1 MHNLLHH
8 CIHMYEWMLAASG
21 LQITLVQVK
30 KHEKF
35 KICSTFRFRPSEKI
49 FSAVSVAL
57 IFGAV
62 YVCLSDVISDSQD
75 FDYSL

>member
-35 KICSTFRFRPSEKI
+35 KIAHFVSDHRRRYSQQ
-49 FSAVSVAL
+49 SA
-57 IFGAV
+57 
-62 YVCLSDVISDSQD
+62 
-75 FDYSL
+75 